1 MDLAALLEETPDS
14 IIEAALDDSEAP
26 AMNDTDRIIE
36 EARDRAHLLL
46 DYAERGGSTLAPSE
60 LRDLSDTVGDLID
73 EIERRRRPEPH
84 DPAVFDAPLGEVIVS
99 KCAEV
104 RDLLI
109 EKNAKYGNSA
119 LEPLGVFGSDDVEAG
134 LGERIDDKLKRIQR
148 GAADDDEDPLFD
160 LIGYLILLLIHRD
173 RDT

>member
-1 MDLAALLEETPDS
+1 MDLAALLEDTPDT

-26 AMNDTDRIIE
+26 AMSDTDRTIE

-46 DYAERGGSTLAPSE
+46 DYADRGGSTLTPSE
-60 LRDLSDTVGDLID
+60 LRDIAGTVGDLID
-73 EIERRRRPEPH
+73 EIKRRRRTEVH
-84 DPAVFDAPLGEVIVS
+84 DPLGETIVA
-99 KCAEV
+99 KCVDV
-104 RDLLI
+104 RDLLL

-119 LEPLGVFGSDDVEAG
+119 LEPLGVFGADDVEAG
-134 LGERIDDKLKRIQR
+134 LRERIDDKLKRIQR